1 MKKRLLIF
9 FSILVLSL
17 PIAIKNVK
25 AQTTQEQLDMINEVC
40 QLLISTGL
48 DSNECKAFL
57 QEYNCED
64 KNCYKFKLCD
74 TPYGK
79 SLLWC
84 GDKDAY
90 IHRICNEAK
99 RSVFDVTKE
108 SMCLMQLEEIDDCET
123 YECYYSK
130 ACEIDGV
137 KEYLND
143 CNITKRKEYAKNLCA
158 ELKKVHDKAS
168 DAAIAAGRDPQTA
181 SKQRAAADA
190 NCVSMLEESAGCKD
204 EKCFRRV
211 ICEEVTPFADY
222 IDFCAEFKDK
232 QSDEDKK
239 YEEKYNV
246 ANCYGFGDTV
256 YYVTMAIK
264 IIQIAAP
271 ILLIL
276 WASIDLVKSI
286 TSNDEKQIVAKRKP
300 IIQRLIA
307 AALVFL
313 VPAIV
318 TGIINAVS
326 VNGDENSWRTC
337 WDNNHFR
344 FKSSREEE
352 EEREKQKL
360 IEENLN
366 EICTG
371 KNSPCHTTTYFNGCS
386 SECIESYDNR
396 CLSAEKKDIKDCI
409 TAYGKD
415 FVNDYNSRT
424 STSSEHK

>member
-64 KNCYKFKLCD
+64 KSCYKFK
-74 TPYGK
+74 
-79 SLLWC
+79 
-84 GDKDAY
+84 
-90 IHRICNEAK
+90 
-99 RSVFDVTKE
+99 
-108 SMCLMQLEEIDDCET
+108 LMQLEEIDDCET

-190 NCVSMLEESAGCKD
+190 NCITMLEESAGCKD

-256 YYVTMAIK
+256 YYVKTANPSQRGDVKADKAGAYKFNMPDYAIT
-264 IIQIAAP
+264 
-271 ILLIL
+271 LY
-276 WASIDLVKSI
+276 V
-286 TSNDEKQIVAKRKP
+286 TFKQ
-300 IIQRLIA
+300 
-307 AALVFL
+307 
-313 VPAIV
+313 
-318 TGIINAVS
+318 
-326 VNGDENSWRTC
+326 
-337 WDNNHFR
+337 
-344 FKSSREEE
+344 
-352 EEREKQKL
+352 
-360 IEENLN
+360 
-366 EICTG
+366 
-371 KNSPCHTTTYFNGCS
+371 TTYHKLNS
-386 SECIESYDNR
+386 
-396 CLSAEKKDIKDCI
+396 
-409 TAYGKD
+409 
-415 FVNDYNSRT
+415 FVVGQGSGVRFVADT
-424 STSSEHK
+424 VADL